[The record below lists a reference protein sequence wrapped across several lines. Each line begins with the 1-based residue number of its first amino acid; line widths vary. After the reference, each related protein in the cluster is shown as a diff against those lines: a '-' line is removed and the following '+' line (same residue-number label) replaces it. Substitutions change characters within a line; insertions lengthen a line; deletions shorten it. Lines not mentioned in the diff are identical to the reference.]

1 MRAQF
6 VYESLTPKVKWDW
19 TFKNEKIIEIFKYQG
34 VPIKVVKVGS
44 DPTRYYAI
52 PSLGE
57 PTRPM
62 TYYNLKTAIDRT
74 KDNIDLHKHFTKE
87 NMQMPFRND
96 GNKPISQKYPLENPN
111 YLGDCANDNKRKKK
125 RRKIKK

>member
-6 VYESLTPKVKWDW
+6 VYEFLSPKIKWDW

-34 VPIKVVKVGS
+34 VPVKVVRVSS

-52 PSLGE
+52 SSLGDHI
-57 PTRPM
+57 RPM
-62 TYYNLKTAIDRT
+62 TYYNLKTAIEKT
-74 KDNIDLHKHFTKE
+74 KRDIEMYKHFVEE

-96 GNKPISQKYPLENPN
+96 GNKSISQKYPLENPN
-111 YLGDCANDNKRKKK
+111 YLGDCAYDKRKKK
-125 RRKIKK
+125 RKKIKKV